1 MKRITSNEKNLSRRD
16 FIKTTSVGIG
26 TAAMIGLTAEPS
38 ISKETE
44 PPLKWDEETDV
55 VVVGT
60 GFAGIASAMTAHDSG
75 AKVLI
80 LEKAPKELE
89 GRNSKVSGNMWW
101 TPADV
106 ETGIKYITALCYGLT
121 DQESIKALAQGMFE
135 NNEWLKKMGVEPR
148 SLGMFQPEYPELPGG
163 DAVRT

>member
-26 TAAMIGLTAEPS
+26 ATAVVGLNAGPAM
-38 ISKETE
+38 SKETV
-44 PPLKWDEETDV
+44 PDLKWDKETDV

-89 GRNSKVSGNMWW
+89 GGNSKV
-101 TPADV
+101 
-106 ETGIKYITALCYGLT
+106 
-121 DQESIKALAQGMFE
+121 
-135 NNEWLKKMGVEPR
+135 
-148 SLGMFQPEYPELPGG
+148 
-163 DAVRT
+163 